1 MHTIPTIS
9 FKDLTNTNNDV
20 LEFLTT
26 SLENNGFFVINE
38 HPVDLGLIKRVF
50 LLAEEMFDLPYE
62 TKKKYHVPGSNGAR
76 GYTPYGIETALNEK
90 VADQKEFWHQG
101 STTNNSLI
109 PNIYIDEIPN
119 FDDLDVLYKEFENM
133 GIEILKAFKNFKLDY
148 NADIS
153 DAAKNGNSI
162 LRLIHYPPTEGSN
175 EHRARAHNDVNLI
188 TLLIGGNEAGLEAQ
202 DKKGNWVECNC
213 DENEIICNIG
223 DMLEIISND
232 KLNSTPHRVVSKGN
246 EEKSRYSIPFFLHPR
261 PEIMLN
267 SEKTLTADQFLIK
280 RLQDIKLN

>member
-1 MHTIPTIS
+1 MHKIPTIS
-9 FKDLTNTNNDV
+9 FNDLKNTNNDV
-20 LEFLTT
+20 LDFLTS
-26 SLENNGFFVINE
+26 SLENNGFFVIND
-38 HPVDLGLIKRVF
+38 HPINLDLIKRTF
-50 LLAEEMFDLPYE
+50 DIAEEMFNLPYE
-62 TKKKYHVPGSNGAR
+62 IKQKYHVPGTNGAR

-101 STTNNSLI
+101 STTNSALMS
-109 PNIYIDEIPN
+109 NIYIEEVNN
-119 FDDLDVLYKEFENM
+119 FSDLDVLFKEFESM
-133 GIEILKAFKNFKLDY
+133 GVEILKAFTNFKLDY
-148 NADIS
+148 NSDIS
-153 DAAKNGNSI
+153 DAAQNGNSI
-162 LRLIHYPPTEGSN
+162 LRLIHYPPTDGTN
-175 EHRARAHNDVNLI
+175 AHRARAHNDVNLI

-223 DMLEIISND
+223 DMLEIISNE

-261 PEIMLN
+261 PEVMLDA
-267 SEKTLTADQFLIK
+267 EKTLTADQFLTK

>member
-1 MHTIPTIS
+1 MHKIPTIS
-9 FKDLTNTNNDV
+9 FNDLKNTNNDV
-20 LEFLTT
+20 LDFLTS
-26 SLENNGFFVINE
+26 SLENNGFFVIND
-38 HPVDLGLIKRVF
+38 HPINLDLIKRTF
-50 LLAEEMFDLPYE
+50 DIAEEMFNLPYE
-62 TKKKYHVPGSNGAR
+62 IKQKYHVPGTNGAR

-101 STTNNSLI
+101 STTNSALMS
-109 PNIYIDEIPN
+109 NIYIEEVNN
-119 FDDLDVLYKEFENM
+119 FSDLDVLYKEFESM
-133 GIEILKAFKNFKLDY
+133 GVEILKAFTNFKLDY
-148 NADIS
+148 NSDIS
-153 DAAKNGNSI
+153 DAAQNGNSI
-162 LRLIHYPPTEGSN
+162 LRLIHYPPTDGTN
-175 EHRARAHNDVNLI
+175 AHRARAHNDVNLI

-223 DMLEIISND
+223 DMIEIISNE

-261 PEIMLN
+261 PEVMLDA
-267 SEKTLTADQFLIK
+267 EKTLTADQFLTK

>member
-9 FKDLTNTNNDV
+9 FKDLTNTDNDV

-26 SLENNGFFVINE
+26 SLENNGFFVINQ
-38 HPVDLGLIKRVF
+38 HPVDLDLIKRVF
-50 LLAEEMFDLPYE
+50 KLAEEMFDLPYE

-109 PNIYIDEIPN
+109 PNIYIDEIAN

-133 GIEILKAFKNFKLDY
+133 GIEILKAFKNFKLNY

-162 LRLIHYPPTEGSN
+162 LRLIHYPPTDGSN

-246 EEKSRYSIPFFLHPR
+246 EKKSRYSIPFFLHPR
-261 PEIMLN
+261 PEVVLDA
-267 SEKTLTADQFLIK
+267 EKTLTANQFLTK

>member
-1 MHTIPTIS
+1 MHKIPTIS
-9 FKDLTNTNNDV
+9 FNDLKNTNNDV
-20 LEFLTT
+20 LEFLTS
-26 SLENNGFFVINE
+26 SLENNGFFVIND
-38 HPVDLGLIKRVF
+38 HPINLDLIKRTF
-50 LLAEEMFDLPYE
+50 DIAEEMFNLPYE
-62 TKKKYHVPGSNGAR
+62 IKQKYHVPGTNGAR

-101 STTNNSLI
+101 STTNSALMS
-109 PNIYIDEIPN
+109 NIYIEEVNN
-119 FDDLDVLYKEFENM
+119 FSDLDVLYKEFESM
-133 GIEILKAFKNFKLDY
+133 GVEILKAFTNFKLDY
-148 NADIS
+148 NSDIS
-153 DAAKNGNSI
+153 DAAQNGNSI
-162 LRLIHYPPTEGSN
+162 LRLIHYPPTDGTN
-175 EHRARAHNDVNLI
+175 VHRARAHNDVNLI

-223 DMLEIISND
+223 DMLEIISNE

-261 PEIMLN
+261 PEVMLDA
-267 SEKTLTADQFLIK
+267 EKTLTADQFLTK

>member
-9 FKDLTNTNNDV
+9 FKDLTNTDNDV

-26 SLENNGFFVINE
+26 SLENNGFFVINQ
-38 HPVDLGLIKRVF
+38 HPVDLDLIKRVF
-50 LLAEEMFDLPYE
+50 KLAEEMFDLPYE

-109 PNIYIDEIPN
+109 PNIYIDEIAN

-133 GIEILKAFKNFKLDY
+133 GIEILKAFKNFKLNY

-162 LRLIHYPPTEGSN
+162 LRLIHYPPTDGSN

-261 PEIMLN
+261 PEVVLDA
-267 SEKTLTADQFLIK
+267 EKTLTANQFLTK

>member
-1 MHTIPTIS
+1 MHKIPTIS
-9 FKDLTNTNNDV
+9 YTDLKNTNNDV
-20 LEFLTT
+20 LDFLTS
-26 SLENNGFFVINE
+26 SLENNGFFVIND
-38 HPVDLGLIKRVF
+38 HPINLDLIKRTF
-50 LLAEEMFDLPYE
+50 DIAEEMFNLPYE
-62 TKKKYHVPGSNGAR
+62 IKQKYHVPGTNGAR

-101 STTNNSLI
+101 STTNSALMS
-109 PNIYIDEIPN
+109 NIYIEEVND
-119 FDDLDVLYKEFENM
+119 FSDLDVLYKEFESM
-133 GIEILKAFKNFKLDY
+133 GVEILKAFTNFKLDY
-148 NADIS
+148 NSDIS
-153 DAAKNGNSI
+153 DAAQNGNSI
-162 LRLIHYPPTEGSN
+162 LRLIHYPPTDGTN
-175 EHRARAHNDVNLI
+175 AHRARAHNDVNLI

-223 DMLEIISND
+223 DMLEIISNE

-261 PEIMLN
+261 PEVMLDA
-267 SEKTLTADQFLIK
+267 EKTLTADQFLTK

>member
-1 MHTIPTIS
+1 MHKIPTIS
-9 FKDLTNTNNDV
+9 FNDLKNTNKDV
-20 LEFLTT
+20 LDFLTS
-26 SLENNGFFVINE
+26 SLENNGFFVIND
-38 HPVDLGLIKRVF
+38 HPINLDLIKRTF
-50 LLAEEMFDLPYE
+50 DIAEEMFNLPYE
-62 TKKKYHVPGSNGAR
+62 IKQKYNVPGTNGAR

-101 STTNNSLI
+101 STTNSALMS
-109 PNIYIDEIPN
+109 NIYIEEVNN
-119 FDDLDVLYKEFENM
+119 FSDLDVLYKEFESM
-133 GIEILKAFKNFKLDY
+133 GVEILKAFTNFKLDY
-148 NADIS
+148 NSDIS
-153 DAAKNGNSI
+153 DAAQNGNSI
-162 LRLIHYPPTEGSN
+162 LRLIHYPPTDGTN
-175 EHRARAHNDVNLI
+175 AHRARAHNDVNLI

-223 DMLEIISND
+223 DMLEIISNE

-261 PEIMLN
+261 PEVMLDA
-267 SEKTLTADQFLIK
+267 EKTLTADQFLTK

>member
-1 MHTIPTIS
+1 MHKIPTIS
-9 FKDLTNTNNDV
+9 FKDLTNTDNDV

-101 STTNNSLI
+101 STTNDSLI
-109 PNIYIDEIPN
+109 PNIYIDEIAN

-162 LRLIHYPPTEGSN
+162 LRLIHYPPTDGSN
-175 EHRARAHNDVNLI
+175 EYRARAHNDVNLI

-213 DENEIICNIG
+213 DENEIICKIG

-261 PEIMLN
+261 PEVVLDA
-267 SEKTLTADQFLIK
+267 EKTLTANQFLTK

>member
-1 MHTIPTIS
+1 MHKIPTIS
-9 FKDLTNTNNDV
+9 FKDLTNTDNDV

-26 SLENNGFFVINE
+26 SLENNGFFVIND
-38 HPVDLGLIKRVF
+38 HPVDLSLIKRVF
-50 LLAEEMFDLPYE
+50 LLAEEMFDLPFE

-101 STTNNSLI
+101 STTNDSLI
-109 PNIYIDEIPN
+109 PNIYIDEIAN

-162 LRLIHYPPTEGSN
+162 LRLIHYPPTDGSN
-175 EHRARAHNDVNLI
+175 EYRARAHNDVNLI

-261 PEIMLN
+261 PEVVLDA
-267 SEKTLTADQFLIK
+267 EKTLTANQFLTK

>member
-1 MHTIPTIS
+1 MHTFPTIS
-9 FKDLTNTNNDV
+9 FKDLTNTDNDV

-26 SLENNGFFVINE
+26 SLENNGFFVINQ
-38 HPVDLGLIKRVF
+38 HPVDLDLIKRVF
-50 LLAEEMFDLPYE
+50 KLAEEMFDLPYE

-109 PNIYIDEIPN
+109 PNIYIDEIAN

-162 LRLIHYPPTEGSN
+162 LRLIHYPPTDGSN
-175 EHRARAHNDVNLI
+175 EYRARAHNDVNLI

-267 SEKTLTADQFLIK
+267 SEKTLTADQFLTK

>member
-1 MHTIPTIS
+1 MHKIPTIS
-9 FKDLTNTNNDV
+9 FNDLKNTNNDV
-20 LEFLTT
+20 LEFLTL
-26 SLENNGFFVINE
+26 SLENNGFFVINN
-38 HPVDLGLIKRVF
+38 HPIDLKLISNAF
-50 LLAEEMFDLPYE
+50 NIAEEMFNLPFE
-62 TKKKYHVPGSNGAR
+62 TKKKYHVPGINGAR

-101 STTNNSLI
+101 STTNSALMS
-109 PNIYIDEIPN
+109 NIYIEEVNN
-119 FDDLDVLYKEFENM
+119 FSDLDVLYKEFESM
-133 GIEILKAFKNFKLDY
+133 GVEILKAFTNFKLDY
-148 NADIS
+148 NSDIA
-153 DAAKNGNSI
+153 DAAQNGNSI
-162 LRLIHYPPTEGSN
+162 LRLIHYPPTDGTN
-175 EHRARAHNDVNLI
+175 AHRARAHNDVNLI

-223 DMLEIISND
+223 DMLEIISNE

-261 PEIMLN
+261 PEVMLDA
-267 SEKTLTADQFLIK
+267 EKTLTADQFLTK

>member
-9 FKDLTNTNNDV
+9 FKDLTNTDNDV

-26 SLENNGFFVINE
+26 SLENNGFFVINQ
-38 HPVDLGLIKRVF
+38 HPVDLDLIKRVF
-50 LLAEEMFDLPYE
+50 KLAEEMFDLPYE

-109 PNIYIDEIPN
+109 PNIYIDEIAN

-133 GIEILKAFKNFKLDY
+133 GIEILKAFKNFKLNY

-162 LRLIHYPPTEGSN
+162 LRLIHYPPTDGSN

-202 DKKGNWVECNC
+202 DKRGNWVECNC

-267 SEKTLTADQFLIK
+267 SEKTLTADQFLTK